1 MAALRSFA
9 GMRMPRI
16 ALIHAVSVAMA
27 PVHEAFRRMWPEAE
41 CVDILD
47 TSLSRDRERDGR
59 LTETMTG
66 RFLLLAK
73 YAEDNGAAGILF
85 TCSAF
90 GEAIERAAA
99 LARVPVLK
107 PNEAMFEAAL
117 ASGKQLGMLA
127 TFAPSVAGMEA
138 EFRDIAGAAR
148 SSAALDSYCVAGA
161 MGALQAGDGAT
172 HDRLLAEAAPRFA
185 ECDAVLL
192 AHFSTSRAAAAVG
205 AAIKCQVLTAP
216 AAAFAK
222 LKGMIA

>member
-1 MAALRSFA
+1 
-9 GMRMPRI
+9 MPRI
-16 ALIHAVSVAMA
+16 ALIHAVTVAMA
-27 PVHEAFRRMWPEAE
+27 PVHDAFRQMWPEAE

-99 LARVPVLK
+99 QARVPVLK

-117 ASGKQLGMLA
+117 ASGKRLGMLA

-138 EFRDIAGAAR
+138 EFRDIAGAAG
-148 SSAALDSYCVAGA
+148 SSATLDSFCVAGA
-161 MGALQAGDGAT
+161 MAALQASDGAT

-185 ECDAVLL
+185 DCDAVLL
-192 AHFSTSRAAAAVG
+192 AHFSTSRAAEAVG
-205 AAIKCQVLTAP
+205 AAINCPVLTAP
-216 AAAFAK
+216 GAAVEK
-222 LKGMIA
+222 LRGMIG